1 MKINQINIDGFGKL
15 RDFHIDFRNG
25 FNIIYGNNEDGKSTL
40 MDFIKMMF
48 YGSPASKRDEILRN
62 PRKKYLPKDGGSM
75 GGNIVFENQGKSYRL
90 ERVFSASN
98 SSDKINLYNLTDSVQ
113 MPVPAKTTI
122 GQMFFGFNA
131 SAFEKTF
138 FINQIGS
145 PINDDDEINQRLA
158 NLNST
163 GDESISSRKVRSRLL
178 SAKESFKSQ
187 SGKIGKLDRRYAK
200 LHEFEQLLEKEKND
214 ETEKTKMMKQSRELS
229 DKIKNY
235 EETYKIAVDKI
246 DTQEKLSRLERLKTI
261 ASYKQILDDLNRQL
275 AEKKSSLTSSSFTA
289 DPQFVSSCE
298 DILEVLKKHEQK
310 RLSMNAEYERLCT
323 DLKNYSDGFVIENE
337 KKAVADIQKKIMH
350 MSLEI
355 KNINEEISSV
365 RSKTTVLQEKLKNSE
380 IDFHLAE
387 SNFRSVESI
396 NKQKILLAEQQLHA
410 ASIPK
415 AMDKDSQ
422 DDDKININKKYL
434 VITFAVLML
443 SVFAAVEIHPAFI
456 FAASIAIFTSLK
468 AFNAGKKHKKDKPF
482 EYVNHVE
489 IARYTENLQRV
500 RNNAD
505 EEKTIAKNNIDS
517 ARKRVS
523 AFKNDISKMKY
534 RIPEL
539 ENKRSETENLISQLS
554 KDKAEHEIKIA
565 EAISSVNTKKEQ
577 INYIS
582 SEISSI
588 ENEQNNVMRK
598 LLAEFCKYKYVEN
611 INEFYVQLNNL
622 KSTFE
627 DIYRLQIKIES
638 HKQSEPPNDKF
649 STAQTYSQIQNLEKM
664 LCEKNNGKMPEK
676 IDETSIEK
684 LKSQTSVLLNGINS
698 CKENFANINA
708 IMKTKFKDSMG
719 ISHIEHEINLIKN
732 EIQENELYCS
742 NIDTALKYIDEAEAE
757 IHQNFGSA
765 LNLKTA
771 EIFKKLTG
779 GKYDS
784 VIVSS
789 DFNIAVKNKDS
800 TVEWQYLSSG
810 TIDQAYFSLRLAV
823 ADMLSEKN
831 NSMPILIDDAFLQ
844 YDDVR
849 TKQGLD
855 FLDDY
860 SENAQIIFFTCHGHL
875 IDMAVNQKLNVKV
888 NRISNQG

>member
-75 GGNIVFENQGKSYRL
+75 GGNIIFENQGKSYRL
-90 ERVFSASN
+90 ERAFSGSN
-98 SSDKINLYNLTDSVQ
+98 SSDKINLYNLTDNVQ
-113 MPVPAKTTI
+113 MSVPAKTTI

-163 GDESISSRKVRSRLL
+163 GDESISSQKVRSRLL

-214 ETEKTKMMKQSRELS
+214 ETEKSRMMKQSKELS
-229 DKIKNY
+229 GKIKNY

-246 DTQEKLSRLERLKTI
+246 DTQEKLARLERLKTI

-275 AEKKSSLTSSSFTA
+275 AEKKSSLTSGDFTA
-289 DPQFVSSCE
+289 DPKFVSGCE
-298 DILEVLKKHEQK
+298 DILEVLKKYEQK
-310 RLSMNAEYERLCT
+310 RISMKSEYERLCT
-323 DLKNYSDGFVIENE
+323 DLKNYSDGFIIENE
-337 KKAVADIQKKIMH
+337 KKEVAEIQKKIMH

-355 KNINEEISSV
+355 RNINDEISSV
-365 RSKTTVLQEKLKNSE
+365 RSKTTVLQEKLKNAE

-415 AMDKDSQ
+415 AMPKDEQ
-422 DDDKININKKYL
+422 KDDNIDINKKYL

-468 AFNAGKKHKKDKPF
+468 AFNAGKKRKKDKPF

-489 IARYTENLQRV
+489 IAKYTENLQRV

-517 ARKRVS
+517 AKKRVA
-523 AFKNDISKMKY
+523 AFRNDISKMKY
-534 RIPEL
+534 KIPEL
-539 ENKRSETENLISQLS
+539 ENTRTETENLISQLS

-588 ENEQNNVMRK
+588 EAEQNNVMRK
-598 LLAEFCKYKYVEN
+598 LLAEFRKYKYVEN
-611 INEFYVQLNNL
+611 INEFYIQLNNL

-638 HKQSEPPNDKF
+638 HKQTEPPNDKF

-676 IDETSIEK
+676 IDDADIEK

-719 ISHIEHEINLIKN
+719 ISHIEHEITLIKN
-732 EIQENELYCS
+732 EIQDNELYCN
-742 NIDTALKYIDEAEAE
+742 NIDTALKYIDEASAE

-771 EIFKKLTG
+771 EIFRKLTG

-823 ADMLSEKN
+823 ADMLSEKD

-888 NRISNQG
+888 NRISNQ

>member
-178 SAKESFKSQ
+178 CAKEIFKSQ

-214 ETEKTKMMKQSRELS
+214 ETEKSRMMKQSKELS

-275 AEKKSSLTSSSFTA
+275 AEKKSSLTSGDFTA
-289 DPQFVSSCE
+289 DPQFVNKCE
-298 DILEVLKKHEQK
+298 DILEILKKHEQK
-310 RLSMNAEYERLCT
+310 RLSMKAEYERLCT

-422 DDDKININKKYL
+422 DDDKIDINKKYL
-434 VITFAVLML
+434 IVTFAVLML

-468 AFNAGKKHKKDKPF
+468 AFNVGKKRKKDKPF

-489 IARYTENLQRV
+489 IAKYTENLQRV

-517 ARKRVS
+517 A
-523 AFKNDISKMKY
+523 
-534 RIPEL
+534 
-539 ENKRSETENLISQLS
+539 
-554 KDKAEHEIKIA
+554 
-565 EAISSVNTKKEQ
+565 KK
-577 INYIS
+577 
-582 SEISSI
+582 SI
-588 ENEQNNVMRK
+588 
-598 LLAEFCKYKYVEN
+598 
-611 INEFYVQLNNL
+611 
-622 KSTFE
+622 
-627 DIYRLQIKIES
+627 
-638 HKQSEPPNDKF
+638 
-649 STAQTYSQIQNLEKM
+649 
-664 LCEKNNGKMPEK
+664 
-676 IDETSIEK
+676 
-684 LKSQTSVLLNGINS
+684 
-698 CKENFANINA
+698 
-708 IMKTKFKDSMG
+708 
-719 ISHIEHEINLIKN
+719 
-732 EIQENELYCS
+732 
-742 NIDTALKYIDEAEAE
+742 
-757 IHQNFGSA
+757 
-765 LNLKTA
+765 
-771 EIFKKLTG
+771 
-779 GKYDS
+779 
-784 VIVSS
+784 
-789 DFNIAVKNKDS
+789 
-800 TVEWQYLSSG
+800 
-810 TIDQAYFSLRLAV
+810 
-823 ADMLSEKN
+823 
-831 NSMPILIDDAFLQ
+831 
-844 YDDVR
+844 
-849 TKQGLD
+849 
-855 FLDDY
+855 
-860 SENAQIIFFTCHGHL
+860 II
-875 IDMAVNQKLNVKV
+875 
-888 NRISNQG
+888 